1 MFQTASTFCLP
12 GNALRSTLCVTT
24 ASGWA
29 LPPSTV
35 ATFLSP
41 MKYSQLLVR
50 WRAVITQVK
59 VTLLPT
65 VLAGQLRLSSA
76 SAEKP
81 ATSPLQ
87 DLLPLGAST
96 LCGSNWI
103 APQSA
108 TAPDAQRACRLGGA
122 ET

>member
-1 MFQTASTFCLP
+1 MFQTASTFCRP
-12 GNALRSTLCVTT
+12 GNAPRSILCVTT

-50 WRAVITQVK
+50 CRAVITQVK
-59 VTLLPT
+59 VTVEPT
-65 VLAGQLRLSSA
+65 ALAGQLRLSSL
-76 SAEKP
+76 STEKP
-81 ATSPLQ
+81 ATPPSQ
-87 DLLPLGAST
+87 DLRPLGPST
-96 LCGSNWI
+96 LCGSDWI
-103 APQSA
+103 WPQSA
-108 TAPDAQRACRLGGA
+108 TAPDAHRACRLGGA